1 MCLKNKNM
9 AEEKNNPSAKKKDTR
24 ETEILAFL
32 KQTVLFAKA
41 KPQDLK
47 KVCGVVKDKVF
58 ARGSIIFLENEPG
71 HTFFIIQS
79 GLIKIARSAP
89 DGRMKTLNILGP
101 GYYFGEMAVLDEPF
115 RSATAEALLDSYVYV
130 IYKQDFETL
139 IEKNPHIALDII
151 HTLIQ
156 RLRHADQQ
164 IEDLTFTGSKE
175 RVVKTL
181 VKLSEQFGKKQED
194 NIHIP
199 IHLTHQEIAEM
210 AGLSRETTTRL
221 LNEME
226 KDGLLNMEKHHI
238 TILNDLKFR
247 KLLDTKTA

>member
-1 MCLKNKNM
+1 MPQPKRITGV
-9 AEEKNNPSAKKKDTR
+9 KKKNDR
-24 ETEILAFL
+24 DADILAFL
-32 KQTVLFAKA
+32 KQSVIFSKS
-41 KPQDLK
+41 KNDDLK
-47 KVCGVVKDKVF
+47 KVCGVVKEKLF

-71 HTFFIIQS
+71 HTFFIIKS
-79 GLIKIARSAP
+79 GLIKIARAAP

-101 GYYFGEMAVLDEPF
+101 GDYFGEMAVLDEPF
-115 RSATAEALLDSYVYV
+115 RSATAEALLDSEVYV
-130 IYKQDFETL
+130 IYKRDFETL
-139 IEKNPHIALDII
+139 IEKNPHIAMDII

-181 VKLSEQFGKKQED
+181 VKLSEQFGKRQED
-194 NIHIP
+194 KVHIP
-199 IHLTHQEIAEM
+199 LHLTHQEIAEL

-226 KDGLLNMEKHHI
+226 KDGLLGFDKHQV
-238 TILNDLKFR
+238 TILNELKFR
-247 KLLDTKTA
+247 KLLESGPSLNNG